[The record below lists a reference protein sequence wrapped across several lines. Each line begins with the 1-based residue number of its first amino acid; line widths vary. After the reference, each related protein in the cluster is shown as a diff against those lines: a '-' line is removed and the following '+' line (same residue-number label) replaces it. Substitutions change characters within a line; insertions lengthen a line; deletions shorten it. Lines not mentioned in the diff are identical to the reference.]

1 MLLLGRKRPRHP
13 SLPLLPCLL
22 SPPIAPNSS
31 LQRAAPPKQKA
42 KGRHSQLAPPQ
53 AIRIAL
59 GSSAKPKR
67 ASIQIQAL
75 AKCPISLIPSTLLFL
90 FPRLPPSLSLS
101 TPSLPLPREGMA
113 VWPHLASPWPS
124 LDSHG
129 ESQGCAVGLVPRK
142 EDRRPLDLHNKNHMQ
157 WLSKGKYREK
167 KKKKSTGQAQSS
179 SCAVLLL
186 FETSR
191 AQLRR
196 AISWEIQKS
205 LL

>member
-1 MLLLGRKRPRHP
+1 
-13 SLPLLPCLL
+13 
-22 SPPIAPNSS
+22 
-31 LQRAAPPKQKA
+31 
-42 KGRHSQLAPPQ
+42 
-53 AIRIAL
+53 
-59 GSSAKPKR
+59 
-67 ASIQIQAL
+67 
-75 AKCPISLIPSTLLFL
+75 
-90 FPRLPPSLSLS
+90 
-101 TPSLPLPREGMA
+101 
-113 VWPHLASPWPS
+113 
-124 LDSHG
+124 
-129 ESQGCAVGLVPRK
+129 
-142 EDRRPLDLHNKNHMQ
+142 MQ